1 MLSSQDDEKIKF
13 SGRVSTITAITNPLK
28 FFALALL
35 IVEAIIAI
43 LAIQEISTELM
54 TTLAYLA
61 TFMFVLVVMMV
72 VLIVFKAPD
81 VLTATK
87 PAELL
92 KALRESRSK
101 VEIMLE
107 TERIKEEWV
116 KSIAD
121 EMDEIKEI
129 PISTKPVMVKQKRPN
144 END

>member
-1 MLSSQDDEKIKF
+1 MNPQDGDDSKF
-13 SGRVSTITAITNPLK
+13 SERVSTLTAITNPLK

-43 LAIQEISTELM
+43 LAVQEGSKEIIS
-54 TTLAYLA
+54 TLAYLA

-92 KALRESRSK
+92 KALKESRNK
-101 VEIMLE
+101 IDTMLE
-107 TERIKEEWV
+107 TERIKEEWT
-116 KSIAD
+116 
-121 EMDEIKEI
+121 MRMTDEIDEI
-129 PISTKPVMVKQKRPN
+129 PVSTKPVMVKQKRLDD
-144 END
+144 ND

>member
-1 MLSSQDDEKIKF
+1 MDQQDNENPKF
-13 SGRVSTITAITNPLK
+13 SGRVSTLTAITNPLK

-43 LAIQEISTELM
+43 LAVQENSKEIM
-54 TTLAYLA
+54 ATLAYLA

-92 KALRESRSK
+92 KALKESRNK
-101 VEIMLE
+101 VDTMLE
-107 TERIKEEWV
+107 TERIKEEWI

-121 EMDEIKEI
+121 KMDEI
-129 PISTKPVMVKQKRPN
+129 PISTEPVTVKQKRSVD
-144 END
+144 ND

>member
-1 MLSSQDDEKIKF
+1 MNSQDDKPKF
-13 SGRVSTITAITNPLK
+13 SGKVSTLTAITNPLK

-43 LAIQEISTELM
+43 LAIQEVSTELM

-92 KALRESRSK
+92 KALKESRDK
-101 VEIMLE
+101 VDIILE
-107 TERIKEEWV
+107 TERIKDEWN

-121 EMDEIKEI
+121 KIDEI
-129 PISTKPVMVKQKRPN
+129 PISTKPVTVKQKRPDD
-144 END
+144 ND